1 MREIQLSHGGGG
13 VEMNQ
18 LINQLFFRHFGN
30 EILLRGEDAA
40 LLPVEGPVAFT
51 TDSFTVSPLFFEG
64 GDIGK
69 LAIAGTV
76 NDLAMMGAKP
86 EYLSASFII
95 EEGFPY
101 ADLARIVESMAAEL
115 AKSGARIVC
124 GDTKVVPKGAAD
136 KIFINTSGVGTFPL
150 PEQSRGIS
158 VRNLKAGDA
167 ILVSRDIGSHGA
179 CILMAR
185 DALQLGSD
193 LKSDCTT
200 LWPQVEALL
209 QVVQQRLVVAGAFLA
224 AQVPAVAVG
233 AGLLGTEELAG
244 DVGGGCVGHGLI
256 DRTLARERR
265 GCKWVRGRAWGE
277 RNLARRERGHGHS

>member
-40 LLPVEGPVAFT
+40 LLPVSGPVAFT

-95 EEGFPY
+95 EEGFP
-101 ADLARIVESMAAEL
+101 RCC
-115 AKSGARIVC
+115 R
-124 GDTKVVPKGAAD
+124 
-136 KIFINTSGVGTFPL
+136 F
-150 PEQSRGIS
+150 
-158 VRNLKAGDA
+158 
-167 ILVSRDIGSHGA
+167 
-179 CILMAR
+179 
-185 DALQLGSD
+185 
-193 LKSDCTT
+193 
-200 LWPQVEALL
+200 
-209 QVVQQRLVVAGAFLA
+209 RL
-224 AQVPAVAVG
+224 
-233 AGLLGTEELAG
+233 
-244 DVGGGCVGHGLI
+244 
-256 DRTLARERR
+256 
-265 GCKWVRGRAWGE
+265 
-277 RNLARRERGHGHS
+277 

>member
-18 LINQLFFRHFGN
+18 LISHLFFRHFGN

-124 GDTKVVPKGAAD
+124 GDTKVVPKGAPTRSLSTPAGSAPSPCP
-136 KIFINTSGVGTFPL
+136 NRAGVSRCGASRPVTP
-150 PEQSRGIS
+150 SWCRGIS
-158 VRNLKAGDA
+158 
-167 ILVSRDIGSHGA
+167 
-179 CILMAR
+179 
-185 DALQLGSD
+185 
-193 LKSDCTT
+193 
-200 LWPQVEALL
+200 
-209 QVVQQRLVVAGAFLA
+209 A
-224 AQVPAVAVG
+224 ATAPA
-233 AGLLGTEELAG
+233 
-244 DVGGGCVGHGLI
+244 
-256 DRTLARERR
+256 
-265 GCKWVRGRAWGE
+265 
-277 RNLARRERGHGHS
+277 S

>member
-40 LLPVEGPVAFT
+40 LLPVNGPVAFT

-86 EYLSASFII
+86 EYLSCSFII

-115 AKSGARIVC
+115 ANSGARIVC

-185 DALQLGSD
+185 DALQL
-193 LKSDCTT
+193 
-200 LWPQVEALL
+200 
-209 QVVQQRLVVAGAFLA
+209 
-224 AQVPAVAVG
+224 
-233 AGLLGTEELAG
+233 
-244 DVGGGCVGHGLI
+244 
-256 DRTLARERR
+256 
-265 GCKWVRGRAWGE
+265 
-277 RNLARRERGHGHS
+277 